1 MPIEMVFLLHFLF
14 TLAFVLFYHLMGRKI
29 IDDFYSLNMNKRGRR
44 RRERHDNIMGI
55 VGIPMK
61 TNIACAKSIWLLLL

>member
-29 IDDFYSLNMNKRGRR
+29 IDDFYSLNMNEESEKERGTSTR
-44 RRERHDNIMGI
+44 RHDNIMGI
-55 VGIPMK
+55 FGIFPMK
-61 TNIACAKSIWLLLL
+61 TNIASV